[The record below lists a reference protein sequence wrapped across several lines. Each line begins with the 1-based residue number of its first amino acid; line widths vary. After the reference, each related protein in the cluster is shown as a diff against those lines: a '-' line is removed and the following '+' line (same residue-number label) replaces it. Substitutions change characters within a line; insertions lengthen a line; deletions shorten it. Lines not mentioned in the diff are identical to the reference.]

1 MPFDGFFTHAMV
13 HELAPILETGR
24 VSRLDQPYPAELILT
39 IRAHRHNKKLLLSAN
54 PTYPRMQL
62 TSIPFKNPDVP
73 TKFTMTLRKYLNGAI
88 LSHIEQIGNDRII
101 KLTFDTRD
109 EIGDAKQLH
118 LYIEIMARHS
128 NITLVNPEN
137 GKILDCIKHVGSD
150 QNRVRLLMP
159 GATFRMPPKQ
169 DRVNP
174 YLPNQNYTDLVPQ
187 YPDTNDLAHALQQTY
202 QGLARPTAV
211 AFAKKLQAGSDNLPQ
226 AYQEFIQAFDHP
238 QPVIIKPAKGKM
250 QFAAFPA
257 VDDKEE
263 ELTHFDSLSAMLDQF
278 YAGKA
283 EADRTKELAGN
294 VLQVLHNELKKD
306 KRKVKKLN
314 KQLDAAKDAD
324 QYRIRGE
331 ILTTYLGKLKQG
343 MTSITLPNF
352 YDDNK
357 PLKIKLSNQLS
368 PSRNAQKYFTRYDKL
383 KKSVAYV
390 NQQLKLTNEEIDYFN
405 NIESQLE
412 LGSPSDVRE
421 IKLELTQQG
430 YLKKKQKPG
439 KKRRKVK
446 ISKPEAFKTSSGTEV
461 LVGKNNLQNDRL
473 SFKIANKNDIW
484 LHVQGMPGSHVV
496 LRSAHPSDQD
506 LLEAAEL
513 AAYFSKGRHSDH
525 VPVQYL
531 PVKKLH
537 KPSGAKPG
545 FVTFRGQTTIR
556 VTPHLIGNK

>member
-1 MPFDGFFTHAMV
+1 MPFDGFFTHAMI
-13 HELAPILETGR
+13 HELAPLLETGR
-24 VSRLDQPYPAELILT
+24 ISRLDQPYPAELILT
-39 IRAHRHNKKLLLSAN
+39 IRAHRHNHKLLLSAN

-62 TSIPFKNPDVP
+62 TQIPFKNPDVP
-73 TKFTMTLRKYLNGAI
+73 TKFAMTLRKYLSGAL
-88 LSHIEQIGNDRII
+88 LSKIEQVENDRII

-109 EIGDAKQLH
+109 EIGDAKGLF
-118 LYIEIMARHS
+118 LYVEIMARHS

-150 QNRVRLLMP
+150 QNRIRLLMP
-159 GATFRMPPKQ
+159 GATWVMPPKQ
-169 DRVNP
+169 DRLNP
-174 YLPNQNYTDLVPQ
+174 YLPNQAYTDLVPK
-187 YPDTNDLAHALQQTY
+187 YSDTGDLAHALQQTY
-202 QGLARPTAV
+202 QGLSRPTAV
-211 AFAKKLQAGSDNLPQ
+211 AFAKKLQAGDNLPQ
-226 AYQEFIQAFDHP
+226 AYQEFIQGFDHP
-238 QPVIIKPAKGKM
+238 QPVIIKPAKGRM
-250 QFAAFPA
+250 QFAAFPP
-257 VDDKEE
+257 VDAKDD

-294 VLQVLHNELKKD
+294 VLQVIHNELKKD

-314 KQLDAAKDAD
+314 RELDAAKDAD

-331 ILTTYLGKLKQG
+331 ILTTYLNQLKPG
-343 MTSITLPNF
+343 MSSITLPNF

-357 PLKIKLSNQLS
+357 PLKINLSNELS

-390 NQQLKLTNEEIDYFN
+390 NEQLRLTNEEIDYFN
-405 NIESQLE
+405 NIESQLD

-421 IKLELTQQG
+421 IKEELIQQG
-430 YLKKKQKPG
+430 YLKKKHRSG
-439 KKRRKVK
+439 KKRRKFKV
-446 ISKPEAFKTSSGTEV
+446 SKPEAFQTSDGTQV

-496 LRSAHPSDQD
+496 LRNPHPSDQS

-513 AAYFSKGRHSDH
+513 AAYYSKGRHSEH

-556 VTPHLIGNK
+556 VTPKLLAHQ